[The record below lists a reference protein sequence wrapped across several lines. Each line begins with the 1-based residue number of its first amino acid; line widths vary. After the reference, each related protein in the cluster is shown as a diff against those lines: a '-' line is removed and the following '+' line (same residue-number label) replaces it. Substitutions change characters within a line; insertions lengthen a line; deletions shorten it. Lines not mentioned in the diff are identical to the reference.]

1 MPHDCPVLRM
11 GVGFGPSPPPTPP
24 SEPVSS
30 LHRAKQRQKVP
41 PAARLSRGPQGTGGP
56 AAGCR
61 LAPGKQCLWHE
72 AGHSGVLPPIDKV
85 MHLEKQE
92 SVGEQES
99 PTRQD

>member
-1 MPHDCPVLRM
+1 MPHDCLVLRM

-30 LHRAKQRQKVP
+30 LHRAKQTGSAPSR
-41 PAARLSRGPQGTGGP
+41 RLSRGPQGTGRP

-61 LAPGKQCLWHE
+61 LAPGKQCLWHA
-72 AGHSGVLPPIDKV
+72 AGHSEVLPPIDKV

-99 PTRQD
+99 PTRQG